1 MDQTARRAVRSVRRL
16 AGRVVREARRRLEYT
31 SVLVHVSVLLF
42 VPLSVGL
49 LTYLSRRLSFVSFL
63 VLPPL
68 AAGTYALFSDP
79 ESESAS
85 PVRFVAGLTAGA
97 LCSLVAVRL
106 ALRVTSP
113 GLPPGGFEV
122 DAPGAAFAVLLTGA
136 VVWALDVEEAAA
148 YAVALL
154 GLLVP
159 PGRQLAF
166 VATVFVTASIVA
178 GVFAAWRELLYERRA
193 EYLYESTQG
202 DDRVLVPMRSGA
214 DPSTAALGGR
224 LAAAHD
230 AGKVVLLDIVEGDE
244 TAAREQELL
253 EGDAVRADG
262 DAGAGEGPASN
273 PDPDPATATAVSE
286 LKSLADRIEAEL
298 DVPCEIVAAAGRSSP
313 VETVEGVAARTGC
326 DLIVAP
332 YESEDGELTPYVT
345 RLLRTGGDVV
355 VHRSHDE
362 RTRWQ
367 RVVVP
372 VRQAGDTAHN
382 MLDFA
387 LRLVGGSGR
396 VSVAHCIDSESD
408 RRSAD
413 RMLADLVETSD
424 GDIETRVPNADIE
437 SFLGRAARTNDLVII
452 GASQERRLLSRIVSP
467 PTFELVHD
475 VEADVAIVA
484 RE

>member
-1 MDQTARRAVRSVRRL
+1 MFERVRKAAGTADRLVRRSVRE
-16 AGRVVREARRRLEYT
+16 VRRRLEYT
-31 SVLVHVSVLLF
+31 SVLVHVSILLF

-49 LTYLSRRLSFVSFL
+49 LTYLSRRLAFLSFL

-79 ESESAS
+79 ESESAD

-97 LCSLVAVRL
+97 VCALVAVQL
-106 ALRVTSP
+106 AVHFVYP
-113 GLPPGGFEV
+113 ELPPAALEV

-136 VVWALDVEEAAA
+136 VTWALNVEESAA
-148 YAVALL
+148 YSMALL
-154 GLLVP
+154 GLLIP
-159 PGRQLAF
+159 PASQPAF
-166 VATVFVTASIVA
+166 VGTVLVASTIVA
-178 GVFAAWRELLYERRA
+178 AVFTAWRELVYERRA
-193 EYLYESTQG
+193 EYLYESTRG
-202 DDRVLVPMRSGA
+202 DDHVLVPMRSGA

-230 AGKVVLLDIVEGDE
+230 AGKVVLLDVVEGDE

-253 EGDAVRADG
+253 EGGAVRADG
-262 DAGAGEGPASN
+262 DVEAGERPT
-273 PDPDPATATAVSE
+273 PDPATAIAVSE

-313 VETVEGVAARTGC
+313 VETVESVAARTGC
-326 DLIVAP
+326 DLVVAP
-332 YESEDGELTPYVT
+332 YESEDGGLTPYLT

-355 VHRSHDE
+355 VHRSHGG
-362 RTRWQ
+362 RTRWR

-387 LRLVGGSGR
+387 LRLVGGDGR

-413 RMLADLVETSD
+413 RMLADLVETFG

-437 SFLGRAARTNDLVII
+437 PFLRRAARDDDLVII
-452 GASQERRLLSRIVSP
+452 GASQERRLLSHIVSP
-467 PTFELVHD
+467 PTFQLVHD
-475 VEADVAIVA
+475 VDTDVAIVA

>member
-1 MDQTARRAVRSVRRL
+1 MDQTVRRTVRSVRRL
-16 AGRVVREARRRLEYT
+16 AGRVIREARRRLEYT

-113 GLPPGGFEV
+113 GLPPGGPEV

-178 GVFAAWRELLYERRA
+178 GVFAVWRELLYERRA
-193 EYLYESTQG
+193 EYLYESTRG

-214 DPSTAALGGR
+214 DPSTAVLGGR

-230 AGKVVLLDIVEGDE
+230 AGKVVLLDIVEDNE

-262 DAGAGEGPASN
+262 DAEAGGGPAS
-273 PDPDPATATAVSE
+273 DPDPATAIAVSE
-286 LKSLADRIEAEL
+286 LKSLADRIEADL

-313 VETVEGVAARTGC
+313 VETVESVAARTGC

-332 YESEDGELTPYVT
+332 YESEDGELTPYIT

-362 RTRWQ
+362 RTRW
-367 RVVVP
+367 RRIVVP

-413 RMLADLVETSD
+413 RMLADLVETLD
-424 GDIETRVPNADIE
+424 GDIETRVPNADIGL
-437 SFLGRAARTNDLVII
+437 FLGRAARNNDLVII